1 MESTETPKPKHHPF
15 SPSRLNQLYLCPGS
29 YRMQLNLPE
38 TTSPE
43 AEEGK
48 RLHAAVA
55 ENNLDGLDTEQA
67 AAVQFCF
74 DYAAKIIREREAE
87 VKTIIGILKE
97 FPLEIKGEK
106 GEILTEGTADF
117 LIYWSGINEFGS
129 AISGGDVID
138 WKFGRREVP
147 AVRENFQ
154 TAAYSLG
161 AHQLYNFDTVT
172 AHIVQPRI
180 FKTERTTFTRFA
192 KIRDNISF
200 VINAAAGDDVILRA
214 SEDACRYCGAKGFC
228 PAFAAKFAA
237 LVPNQGQ
244 PHDLTDPARLLDYWN
259 RAQAVEKFISELK
272 ARVTEY
278 IREHGHL
285 GDWTLTERAG
295 KREIRDT
302 AALYERVS
310 GLLTSSELSECYTV
324 SVSAV
329 IDKLAAGAVTREAAT
344 GQKLSMKAALERA
357 EELLADIIVR
367 GTPTQTLTRRKDGAK

>member
-1 MESTETPKPKHHPF
+1 MEDTETPKPKHHPF

-43 AEEGK
+43 ADEGT

-55 ENNLDGLDTEQA
+55 SKSLDGLDTEQA
-67 AAVQFCF
+67 AAVQFCLDF
-74 DYAAKIIREREAE
+74 LENLIEERKSEG
-87 VKTIIGILKE
+87 KTIIGIACE
-97 FPLEIKGEK
+97 FPVRITGDD
-106 GEILTEGTADF
+106 GQILTEGIADV
-117 LIYWSGINEFGS
+117 IVSWSGLNEFERPVT
-129 AISGGDVID
+129 GGDVID

-180 FKTERTTFTRFA
+180 FKAERTTFTRFA

-214 SEDACRYCGAKGFC
+214 SEDACRYCGAKSFC

-237 LVPNQGQ
+237 LVPNQEQ

-259 RAQAVEKFISELK
+259 RAQAVEKFIGELK

-278 IREHGHL
+278 IREHGPL

-310 GLLTSSELSECYTV
+310 GLLTSSELAECYTV

-344 GQKLSMKAALERA
+344 GQKLSMKAARERA

-367 GTPTQTLTRRKDGAK
+367 GTPTQTLTRKKGA